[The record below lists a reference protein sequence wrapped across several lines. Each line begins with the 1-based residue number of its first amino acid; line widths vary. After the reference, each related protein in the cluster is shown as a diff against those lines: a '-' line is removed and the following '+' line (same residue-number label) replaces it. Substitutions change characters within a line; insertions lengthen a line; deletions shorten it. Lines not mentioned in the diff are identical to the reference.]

1 MVLPR
6 IRQPGGTTLRVL
18 SPNLAAFSPGWTGSL
33 TGYLDPY
40 IKQVWDKY
48 RTTDLGIDTQS
59 PSGIVT
65 GRVGTDGLL
74 RFPGIGSFARPSSY
88 AVFNCSVAPF
98 VTGNDVMGNL
108 TARIAT
114 ALNRGTLL
122 ANANQPDAS
131 ATALYKVPVTNH
143 CARLIHASTAGGAGY
158 AFPSDDGHSAGFN
171 TEGRVVDPHPTRL
184 LVQVG

>member
-1 MVLPR
+1 VVLPR

-108 TARIAT
+108 TAGSRQ
-114 ALNRGTLL
+114 R
-122 ANANQPDAS
+122 
-131 ATALYKVPVTNH
+131 
-143 CARLIHASTAGGAGY
+143 
-158 AFPSDDGHSAGFN
+158 
-171 TEGRVVDPHPTRL
+171 
-184 LVQVG
+184 